1 MCIRDRP
8 DAVGELIAA
17 VGEAIAKDSDFLNE
31 DKKEP
36 LWLKVAYYV
45 IPMGLLIGFYF
56 WIVN

>member
-1 MCIRDRP
+1 MP

-17 VGEAIAKDSDFLNE
+17 VGEAIAKDSDLLNE
-31 DKKEP
+31 DKEEP

-56 WIVN
+56 WVVN